1 MKVKSSIT
9 LERWNEG
16 GYKEYRIPGIIVTEK
31 GTILCCYEARMSDS
45 SDWAK
50 IDIKLA
56 RSTDQG
62 KTFSKKIIV
71 KGPPDRTITYNNPI
85 LIAHEDSVHLIWHQD
100 YSRAFH
106 QVSFDDGETFSEP
119 ADITYAFEEFRSRYD
134 WTVIAS
140 GPGHG
145 IVLDNGRI
153 IVPVWLAK
161 GRSLVESGRVKE
173 HFPSV
178 VSTIYSDDGGGTWHG
193 GSIISDLDS
202 GNETTAVQLSNGNV
216 LLNMRHRGEPR
227 YRGISISP
235 NGTDNFTKTF
245 YDESLPDPM
254 CFGSL
259 CKTQGGKILFVNCAN
274 NADNARINLTLRLS
288 EDDCKS
294 WTDKIAVDPVG
305 GYADIACS
313 GEETVYCFYER
324 RVPKFGKA
332 VIEELK
338 LCRISLK

>member
-71 KGPPDRTITYNNPI
+71 KGPPDRTITYNNPV

-161 GRSLVESGRVKE
+161 GRPLVESGRVKE

-216 LLNMRHRGEPR
+216 LLNMRHRGNQDTAESAFHQTAQIILQKPFMMNRCPIQCASAVCAKPR
-227 YRGISISP
+227 
-235 NGTDNFTKTF
+235 
-245 YDESLPDPM
+245 E
-254 CFGSL
+254 
-259 CKTQGGKILFVNCAN
+259 GKFFL
-274 NADNARINLTLRLS
+274 LTVQ
-288 EDDCKS
+288 
-294 WTDKIAVDPVG
+294 IMQIMP
-305 GYADIACS
+305 
-313 GEETVYCFYER
+313 
-324 RVPKFGKA
+324 
-332 VIEELK
+332 EL
-338 LCRISLK
+338 I

>member
-145 IVLDNGRI
+145 IVLDNGRL

-173 HFPSV
+173 HFPSLYQPFTV
-178 VSTIYSDDGGGTWHG
+178 MTAAVAWRQHHF
-193 GSIISDLDS
+193 DLDS
-202 GNETTAVQLSNGNV
+202 GNETTAVQFSNGNV
-216 LLNMRHRGEPR
+216 LNMRHRGPR
-227 YRGISISP
+227 YRGIA
-235 NGTDNFTKTF
+235 F
-245 YDESLPDPM
+245 
-254 CFGSL
+254 
-259 CKTQGGKILFVNCAN
+259 
-274 NADNARINLTLRLS
+274 
-288 EDDCKS
+288 
-294 WTDKIAVDPVG
+294 
-305 GYADIACS
+305 
-313 GEETVYCFYER
+313 
-324 RVPKFGKA
+324 
-332 VIEELK
+332 LK
-338 LCRISLK
+338 RNR